1 MSNPIN
7 TSNKVPH
14 HNDSGRE
21 ENCYAE
27 ALCKYCNEKG
37 DAIIAKK
44 NAQRMALIFAL
55 IAFSS
60 LGLNVYQASLSRY
73 MPIIV
78 QTDAKTGAVIG
89 SPMTIN
95 NNKKPNE
102 KEIQYFLWQ
111 VIQKTRTIPLDP
123 IMFRKNWEDAYKF
136 LTQGAV
142 SKLTNY
148 ANTENQKKLL
158 EDGFASVAELKS
170 YSNLPG
176 EDNTYQIRW
185 QETFFDKNGKVVSK
199 TMMTGFFVVEFAE
212 ITDPLINPFGL
223 EIKDCNITK
232 EI

>member
-7 TSNKVPH
+7 ASNRVPH
-14 HNDSGRE
+14 HGDSDQE
-21 ENCYAE
+21 ENSYAFS
-27 ALCKYCNEKG
+27 LCKYCSEKG

-44 NAQRMALIFAL
+44 NAQRMALLFAI
-55 IAFSS
+55 IALTS
-60 LGLNVYQASLSRY
+60 LGGNVYQASLSRY
-73 MPIIV
+73 MPIVV

-89 SPMTIN
+89 SPMTIE

-123 IMFRKNWEDAYKF
+123 IMYRKNWEDSYKF
-136 LTQGAV
+136 LTQGSA

-176 EDNTYQIRW
+176 EDNTYQVRW